1 MLVKV
6 VDPLFHRIFKKY
18 DALNNSVQENVSGIR
33 VVKAF
38 SRENYENIIRERIE
52 ESVEEI
58 LSKPYGRDNVSA
70 ACTVSINY
78 DKINEEMLE
87 YLTNENNEGVV
98 DWKHIIYKGEGLEQL
113 PAEGPSGEEDNTD
126 IPSYPNESEEYT
138 ITDPDYLE
146 KEITYS
152 IGHVLTQTEKAQ
164 GVITDSTIAITI
176 KTPLPLS
183 NVEKSGVIDL
193 VKNATAI
200 SDTTKI
206 SVFDWQSDELEED
219 ITDGM
224 LSKDK
229 VKDYKILL
237 LILALIAITLIAIII
252 IILVRRDAKKKIQ
265 ANEKKN
271 KKAVDQ
277 LEAKL
282 AETKR
287 RSLVEMANETNREQK
302 ETKDEVRQFALD
314 NPDLTAAI
322 VRSMIKEDE
331 YGPQEQEDGE

>member
-1 MLVKV
+1 
-6 VDPLFHRIFKKY
+6 
-18 DALNNSVQENVSGIR
+18 
-33 VVKAF
+33 
-38 SRENYENIIRERIE
+38 
-52 ESVEEI
+52 
-58 LSKPYGRDNVSA
+58 
-70 ACTVSINY
+70 
-78 DKINEEMLE
+78 
-87 YLTNENNEGVV
+87 
-98 DWKHIIYKGEGLEQL
+98 
-113 PAEGPSGEEDNTD
+113 
-126 IPSYPNESEEYT
+126 
-138 ITDPDYLE
+138 
-146 KEITYS
+146 
-152 IGHVLTQTEKAQ
+152 
-164 GVITDSTIAITI
+164 
-176 KTPLPLS
+176 
-183 NVEKSGVIDL
+183 
-193 VKNATAI
+193 
-200 SDTTKI
+200 
-206 SVFDWQSDELEED
+206 
-219 ITDGM
+219 M